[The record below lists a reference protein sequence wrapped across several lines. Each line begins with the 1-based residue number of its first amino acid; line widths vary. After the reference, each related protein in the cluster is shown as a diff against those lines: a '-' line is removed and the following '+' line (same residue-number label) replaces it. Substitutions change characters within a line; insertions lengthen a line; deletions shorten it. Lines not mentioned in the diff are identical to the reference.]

1 MTALSLNPHKTQRL
15 ARKFRGR
22 RVLVLGDLMLDR
34 YIWGDV
40 SRISPEAPVP
50 VVEVRKSTSSLGGAG
65 NVGHNLE
72 SLGASPLLVGVVGDD
87 EEGAWIKRHVG
98 ESRGVFIDAGRPTT
112 VKMRIIA
119 HHQQVV
125 RVDQEK
131 KMPVSPAIEEKIARF
146 IEKEKF
152 AGIIIS
158 DYNKGIV
165 TRALMERVLPFAK
178 ERNIPV
184 FVDPK
189 VENFVL
195 YAPVTYVSPNHHE
208 AERIVHHPCH
218 SDADIERAGR
228 EIMARAG
235 SRYLIIK
242 RGEQGM
248 SVFESG
254 KKAFHFPTIAREV
267 FDVTGAGD
275 TVIATAALALL
286 AGATIGEAALM
297 ANAAAGVVVG
307 KIGTAVCTPE
317 ELLKAIERSLG
328 SRLQFAAKK
337 RKV

>member
-1 MTALSLNPHKTQRL
+1 MTTFSLDLHKTQRL
-15 ARKFRGR
+15 TRKFKGR

-50 VVEVRKSTSSLGGAG
+50 VVEVRESTSNLGGAG
-65 NVGHNLE
+65 NVGHNLA
-72 SLGASPLLVGVVGDD
+72 SLSALPLLVGVVGDD
-87 EEGAWIKRHVG
+87 EEGVWIKRHVG

-119 HHQQVV
+119 HQQQVV

-131 KMPVSPAIEEKIARF
+131 KKPVSPAVEKKIARF
-146 IEKEKF
+146 IEKEDY
-152 AGIIIS
+152 AAIVIS
-158 DYNKGIV
+158 DYNKGVV
-165 TRALMERVLPFAK
+165 TRTLMERILPFAK
-178 ERNIPV
+178 KRNIPV

-189 VENFVL
+189 VENFSL
-195 YAPVTYVSPNHHE
+195 FTPVTFVSPNHHE
-208 AERIVHHPCH
+208 AELIVHHPCH
-218 SDADIERAGR
+218 ADADIERAGR
-228 EIMARAG
+228 EIMARAA

-248 SVFESG
+248 SVFEAG
-254 KKAFHFPTIAREV
+254 QKTIHLPTIAREV

-286 AGATIGEAALM
+286 AGATIREAALM

-307 KIGTAVCTPE
+307 KIGTAVCTPD
-317 ELLKAIERSLG
+317 ELLMAIERENEKG
-328 SRLQFAAKK
+328 
-337 RKV
+337 